1 MHSLAKACLL
11 ATLCFAA
18 AGAQGVDTD
27 AAVLMPADV
36 QAAVE
41 TLRHDPNL
49 GREKSIRS
57 LHWVA
62 GQKLPEPP
70 KDAPPWIVS
79 LFRFLAQSAS
89 LLIWVAGAIGFA
101 VASVWVYRLLKSR
114 QSAPRVA
121 AAQGTSRVQ
130 DLDIN
135 PNSLPADVGAAAL
148 GLLEAGRTREALSL
162 LYRGSLSRVV
172 HRFAVAVGESFTE
185 GEALRAVRQRLDQP
199 RVQYF
204 AALIAL
210 WQRVVYAAEAPA
222 PESVAVLCREFA
234 PTFDAAQCL

>member
-1 MHSLAKACLL
+1 VHSLAKACLF
-11 ATLCFAA
+11 ATLCFTAA
-18 AGAQGVDTD
+18 RGQGVEPD
-27 AAVLMPADV
+27 ADVLTPAAV

-49 GREKSIRS
+49 SHDKTIRS

-62 GQKLPEPP
+62 GQKPPESP
-70 KDAPPWIVS
+70 KDAPAWIVS
-79 LFRFLAQSAS
+79 LFQFLAQSAS
-89 LLIWVAGAIGFA
+89 LVIWVAGAIGFA
-101 VASVWVYRLLKSR
+101 VAIVWLYRIVGSR

-121 AAQGTSRVQ
+121 AAQGISRVQ
-130 DLDIN
+130 NLDIN

-148 GLLEAGRTREALSL
+148 NLLEAGRTREALSL

-172 HRFAVAVGESFTE
+172 HRFAVTVGESFTE
-185 GEALRAVRQRLDQP
+185 GEALRAVGQRLDQP

-204 AALIAL
+204 SALVAL
-210 WQRVVYAAEAPA
+210 WQRVVYAAEAPT

-234 PTFDAAQCL
+234 PTFDGAPVI

>member
-1 MHSLAKACLL
+1 LL
-11 ATLCFAA
+11 AALCFTA
-18 AGAQGVDTD
+18 AGAQGVDPD
-27 AAVLMPADV
+27 ADVLTPAAV

-41 TLRHDPNL
+41 TLRNDPNL
-49 GREKSIRS
+49 GHDKTIRS

-62 GQKLPEPP
+62 GQTPPEAP
-70 KDAPPWIVS
+70 KNAPPWIVS
-79 LFRFLAQSAS
+79 LFQFLASSAS

-101 VASVWVYRLLKSR
+101 IAAVWVYRLLRSR

-135 PNSLPADVGAAAL
+135 PNSLPADVGASAL
-148 GLLEAGRTREALSL
+148 SLLEAGRTREALSL

-172 HRFAVAVGESFTE
+172 HRFSVAVGESFTE
-185 GEALRAVRQRLDQP
+185 GEALRAVGQRLDQP

-204 AALIAL
+204 AALVAL

-234 PTFDAAQCL
+234 PTFDGAQGL

>member
-1 MHSLAKACLL
+1 VRSLAKACVF
-11 ATLCFAA
+11 ATLCFTVAR
-18 AGAQGVDTD
+18 GQGVAPDNAIPAP
-27 AAVLMPADV
+27 AAV

-49 GREKSIRS
+49 SHDKTVRS
-57 LHWVA
+57 LHWVD
-62 GQKLPEPP
+62 GQKPPEPP

-79 LFRFLAQSAS
+79 LFQFLASSAS
-89 LLIWVAGAIGFA
+89 LLIWVAGAIGLA
-101 VASVWVYRLLKSR
+101 VAMVWLSRVIKAR

-121 AAQGTSRVQ
+121 AAQGGSRVQ
-130 DLDIN
+130 DLDID

-148 GLLEAGRTREALSL
+148 NLLEAGRTREALSL

-185 GEALRAVRQRLDQP
+185 GEALRAVGQRLDQP
-199 RVQYF
+199 RVRYF
-204 AALIAL
+204 SALVAL
-210 WQRVVYAAEAPA
+210 WQRVVYAAEVPA

-234 PTFDAAQCL
+234 PTFDGALGP